1 MRKALRRIFLLCVAL
16 IVCMQ
21 GLCLAYVSE
30 ETWMEFWEGNWTRF
44 DLEAA
49 YPPYLDMDSVKAREY
64 NGRKYLELMLVAQY
78 YQDPFCR
85 FHMLLDIEHQKEV
98 RLGQWALV
106 ITNDKVADKRK
117 YKYYSQDTS
126 YYADIPKLQDWTME
140 RERQLS
146 SKDISAI
153 TEARSENWT
162 RGIEKEAIQ
171 WVEQNRPDV
180 IDEIRTFNHSGQ
192 PAGNT
197 NVTGAAGEQG
207 SSVADIVDNFTYEV
221 LDSGAVK
228 FSPRCMADDGNLPL
242 YAPSYFIFAKPEKYS
257 TLPGAYLIG
266 WLTRWMDGSWDP
278 DDDTTIST
286 NGVTYMREEAFD
298 YDPKTQTFTFYAW
311 MNRHTPEYLIKYR
324 MRFIDKNTVCIIY
337 KSLVY
342 HCNVNNTYRYMPYDK
357 IPVAISSI
365 YDTFI
370 TVENK
375 DWTNATYYDKNK
387 CVWCGDHFPIFLDG
401 ESNLNVVVD
410 MARAFLAVNGKV
422 GPIPDEY
429 NVMTSVEWYD

>member
-1 MRKALRRIFLLCVAL
+1 MRKVLRRIIVLCMA
-16 IVCMQ
+16 CMICMS
-21 GLCLAYVSE
+21 GLCMAK
-30 ETWMEFWEGNWTRF
+30 FIKDDDGNWVEFYREDEKPWNIYYVDTNAIKVCEYEGKKYLDVSIRRKENTVENYVYYIHQTEVTNAKF
-44 DLEAA
+44 HRLLDLENRKKHNIEWQNKYAKQKRGTA
-49 YPPYLDMDSVKAREY
+49 DISEIK
-64 NGRKYLELMLVAQY
+64 NGKSFTPWDEKLVA
-78 YQDPFCR
+78 
-85 FHMLLDIEHQKEV
+85 
-98 RLGQWALV
+98 
-106 ITNDKVADKRK
+106 
-117 YKYYSQDTS
+117 
-126 YYADIPKLQDWTME
+126 
-140 RERQLS
+140 
-146 SKDISAI
+146 
-153 TEARSENWT
+153 
-162 RGIEKEAIQ
+162 
-171 WVEQNRPDV
+171 WVEQNYPAV
-180 IDEIRTFNHSGQ
+180 INEIRTFNQSGQ

-257 TLPGAYLIG
+257 ALPGAYLIG

-342 HCNVNNTYRYMPYDK
+342 QCNVNNTYRYMPYDK

-365 YDTFI
+365 YDAYI

-387 CVWCGDHFPIFLDG
+387 CVWCGDHFPNFLDG